1 MFSNKKLAI
10 LAVLV
15 MVAPLVLA
23 ACGPTPAPS
32 TVVQTVVVEQTKVV
46 PGETVVQT
54 VEVEKT
60 VVQTQVVEVTP
71 TPVPVTRKGAWVDQL
86 VFTEQNDA
94 QAAVKQLQANDIDIY
109 AYTVSDPAVYEAV
122 KGDPNLAS
130 TPSLGAYTEITANPV
145 PVFNDGRINPFGVAK
160 FREAMNWLIDRNYL
174 VQEILGGLGMPKY
187 TTLNSAFPDYARY
200 VDVCRELE
208 AKYAYNPDKAKEVIT
223 QVMTEMGATLGADG
237 KWQYNGA
244 PVTLIGIIRTEDERK
259 EYGDYIA
266 SQLESVGFTVDR
278 QYKTRT
284 EASPIWIQ
292 SDPAEGQW
300 NWYTGGWITTAMS
313 RDDATNFG
321 YYYTPL
327 GSGSPLWQAYTPS
340 EEFKEVATRLWTND
354 FKSMEERGELFR
366 QALKLAN
373 QDSVRVWLVD
383 QISFSPQKK
392 DLVVTYDLAGGVA
405 GSAMWPY
412 TIRWEGK
419 EGGTVKWSQPG
430 VLIEPW
436 NPIGGSNWIYDQTPA
451 RATMDYATLP
461 DPFTGLAW
469 PERIEKAEVFAQKGL
484 PISKTLDW
492 VSLEFVDKIQVP
504 GDAWADWD
512 AANQKF
518 ITVAE
523 KYPEGT
529 TSLIKSVVYY
539 PKDLFDKVAWHD
551 GSRLSIGDFVMAMI
565 MTFDPGKPESAIY
578 DEAAV
583 PTLEAFQ
590 SHFKGVKIVS
600 TDPLVIET
608 YDDMYYLDAELNVFG
623 WWPNFTYGPAAWHT
637 LALGV
642 LAETN
647 KELTFTTDKAD
658 ALQVEWMSYVAGPSL
673 EILKKYADQAKADNY
688 IPYAPTLGQYVKA
701 SEARARWAN
710 ILKWYDTYKH
720 FWVGTGPFYLEKVN
734 PVESTLTLQRSAAF
748 PDPAD
753 KWARFGAPKIAVVEI
768 SGPSN
773 VTIGS
778 EATFEVAVTYRGAAY
793 PLSEIS
799 SVKYLLYNAKGQLVG
814 TGEAGAVEDGKY
826 QIVLPADVTKLLEAG
841 SNKLEVAV
849 TSLVVSIPSF
859 ASIEFVTS
867 P

>member
-1 MFSNKKLAI
+1 MTRNRFMIVVGLLIAASML
-10 LAVLV
+10 LS
-15 MVAPLVLA
+15 
-23 ACGPTPAPS
+23 ACGPKAASPAKGPLAN
-32 TVVQTVVVEQTKVV
+32 TVVFVSQDSAE
-46 PGETVVQT
+46 
-54 VEVEKT
+54 
-60 VVQTQVVEVTP
+60 
-71 TPVPVTRKGAWVDQL
+71 
-86 VFTEQNDA
+86 
-94 QAAVKQLQANDIDIY
+94 AAVSQLKAGEIDIY
-109 AYTVSDPAVYEAV
+109 AYSVSDPTLFEDV
-122 KGDPNLAS
+122 KADPNLSYS
-130 TPSLGAYTEITANPV
+130 TAYGSYTEITFNPSG
-145 PVFNDGRINPFGVAK
+145 PTFQDGRLNPFSNPK
-160 FREAMNWLIDRNYL
+160 IREAMNWLVDRNYIA
-174 VQEILGGLGMPKY
+174 QEIYGGLAVPKY
-187 TTLNSAFPDYARY
+187 TSLNSSFADYARY
-200 VDVCRELE
+200 VDTCRQLE
-208 AKYAYNPDKAKEVIT
+208 AYYAHDPQKAEEVIT
-223 QVMTEMGATLGADG
+223 AEMEAMGAELVNG

-244 PVTLIGIIRTEDERK
+244 PVTIIGIIRTEDERMAI
-259 EYGDYIA
+259 GDYV
-266 SQLESVGFTVDR
+266 SNLLEDIGFTVDR
-278 QYKTRT
+278 QYKTRS
-284 EASPIWIQ
+284 EASPIWNR
-292 SDPAEGQW
+292 SNPAEGQW
-300 NWYTGGWITTAMS
+300 HFYTGGWITTAIS

-321 YYYTPL
+321 YFYTPL

-340 EEFKEVATRLWTND
+340 EEFKEVAERLWTND

-366 QALKLAN
+366 KALKLAN
-373 QDSVRVWLVD
+373 EDSVRVWLVD

-430 VLIEPW
+430 VLIDPW

-469 PERIEKAEVFAQKGL
+469 PERAEKVELTAQKGL

-492 VSLEFVDKIQVP
+492 ISLEFVDEIQVP

-529 TSLIKSVVYY
+529 TSLIKSVIYY

-551 GSRLSIGDFVMAMI
+551 GSRLSVGDFVMSII
-565 MTFDPGKPESAIY
+565 MTFDPGKEESAIY

-590 SHFKGVKIVS
+590 SHFKGVRIVS
-600 TDPLVIET
+600 EDPLVIET

-623 WWPNFTYGPAAWHT
+623 WWPNYAYGPGSWHA
-637 LALGV
+637 LALGI
-642 LAETN
+642 LAESN
-647 KELTFTTDKAD
+647 KELAFTADKAD

-673 EILKKYADQAKADNY
+673 DILKKYADQAKAENY

-701 SEARARWAN
+701 GEARARWNN
-710 ILKWYDTYKH
+710 ILKWYETYKH

-734 PVESTLTLQRSAAF
+734 PVESTLTLQRNAAF
-748 PDPAD
+748 PDAAD

-768 SGPSN
+768 TGPTN

-778 EATFEVAVTYRGAAY
+778 EATFEVLVTYRGAPY
-793 PLSEIS
+793 PLSEIV

-826 QIVLPADVTKLLEAG
+826 KIVLPPEATSLLEAG

-849 TSLVVSIPSF
+849 TSLVVSVPSF
-859 ASIEFVTS
+859 ASIEFVTA

>member
-1 MFSNKKLAI
+1 MTRNRLTIVVGLLVAASM
-10 LAVLV
+10 VLS
-15 MVAPLVLA
+15 
-23 ACGPTPAPS
+23 ACGPKAASPAKGPLAN
-32 TVVQTVVVEQTKVV
+32 TVVFVSQDSAE
-46 PGETVVQT
+46 
-54 VEVEKT
+54 
-60 VVQTQVVEVTP
+60 
-71 TPVPVTRKGAWVDQL
+71 
-86 VFTEQNDA
+86 
-94 QAAVKQLQANDIDIY
+94 AAVSQLKAGEIDIY
-109 AYTVSDPAVYEAV
+109 AYSVSDQTLFQDV
-122 KGDPNLAS
+122 KADPNLSYS
-130 TPSLGAYTEITANPV
+130 TAYGSYTELTFNPV
-145 PVFNDGRINPFGVAK
+145 GPTFKDGRLNPFGNPRI
-160 FREAMNWLIDRNYL
+160 REAMNWLVNRDYI
-174 VQEILGGLGMPKY
+174 VQEIYGGLAVPKY
-187 TTLNSAFPDYARY
+187 TSLNSSFADYARY
-200 VDVCRELE
+200 VDTCRAIE
-208 AKYAYNPDKAKEVIT
+208 AYYAYNPDKAREVISAE
-223 QVMTEMGATLGADG
+223 MEAMGAQLVDG
-237 KWQYNGA
+237 KWQYNGQ
-244 PVTLIGIIRTEDERK
+244 PVTILFLIRTEDERQAI
-259 EYGDYIA
+259 GDYVA
-266 SQLESVGFTVDR
+266 NQLESIGFTVER
-278 QYKTRT
+278 MYKTRS
-284 EASPIWIQ
+284 EASPIWVR

-300 NWYTGGWITTAMS
+300 HIYTGGWITTAIS
-313 RDDATNFG
+313 RDDGTNFSF
-321 YYYTPL
+321 YYTPRDYPI
-327 GSGSPLWQAYTPS
+327 PLHQAYTPS
-340 EEFKEVATRLWTND
+340 EEFDGVALRLRNND
-354 FKSMEERGELFR
+354 FKSMEERGELFKK
-366 QALKLAN
+366 ALWLAQ

-405 GSAMWPY
+405 GSSMWPY

-492 VSLEFVDKIQVP
+492 ISLEFVDEIQVP

-512 AANQKF
+512 ATNQKF

-551 GSRLSIGDFVMAMI
+551 GSRLTIGDFVMAMI

-578 DEAAV
+578 DEAAASN
-583 PTLEAFQ
+583 LEAFQ
-590 SHFKGVKIVS
+590 AHFKAVKIVS

-608 YDDMYYLDAELNVFG
+608 YDDLYYLDAELNVYG
-623 WWPNFTYGPAAWHT
+623 WWPNFTYGPASWHA

-642 LAETN
+642 LAEAN
-647 KELTFTTDKAD
+647 GELAFTADKAD
-658 ALQVEWMSYVAGPSL
+658 ANQVEWTSYVAGPSL

-688 IPYAPTLGQYVKA
+688 IPYAATLGQYVKA
-701 SEARARWAN
+701 GEARARWDN
-710 ILKWYDTYKH
+710 ILKWYETYGH

-753 KWARFGAPKIAVVEI
+753 KWARFGAPKIAVVEVT
-768 SGPSN
+768 GPTS

-778 EATFEVAVTYRGAAY
+778 EATFEVLVTYRGAAY
-793 PLSEIS
+793 PLSEIGT
-799 SVKYLLYNAKGQLVG
+799 VKYLLYNAKGQLVG
-814 TGEAGAVEDGKY
+814 TGEAGAVEDGKFK
-826 QIVLPADVTKLLEAG
+826 IVLPADVTKLLEAG

-849 TSLVVSIPSF
+849 TSLVVSVPSF
-859 ASIEFVTS
+859 ASIEFVTA